1 MNQPATET
9 KPGPFITFEG
19 LDGSGKSTQLRLLAA
34 RLREQGH
41 RVLETREP
49 GGTPLG
55 EEIRR
60 LALEVREEAPAPR
73 AELGLMFAARADQCA
88 RRIEPARAQGIWVLC
103 DRFTDASEAYQG
115 AGRGLGGELV
125 RQLHAVLCP
134 ESWPDLTFFL
144 EVEIATCLERSRQRL
159 RREASREAR
168 FEGETE
174 EFFRKVRDGYREIQ
188 KREPDRFRVIAAE
201 GEIYEVAGKIWQEV
215 EAWKNKNRAPNS

>member
-1 MNQPATET
+1 MKEPASGA
-9 KPGPFITFEG
+9 KRGPFITFEG

-34 RLREQGH
+34 RLREHGH
-41 RVLETREP
+41 KVLETREP

-60 LALEVREEAPAPR
+60 LALEEREEAPAPR
-73 AELGLMFAARADQCA
+73 AELGLMFAARADHCA

-125 RQLHAVLCP
+125 RQLHRVLCP

-144 EVEIATCLERSRQRL
+144 DVEIATCLERSRQRL
-159 RREASREAR
+159 RREASKEGR
-168 FEGETE
+168 FESETE
-174 EFFRKVRDGYREIQ
+174 EFFRKVRDGYLEIQ
-188 KREPDRFRVIAAE
+188 RREPARFRIIAAE
-201 GEIYEVAGKIWQEV
+201 GEVYDVAGKIWNEV
-215 EAWKNKNRAPNS
+215 EAWRNAEAKQ